1 MKILVVGSGGREHTL
16 AWKINQSPKVEKIY
30 AAPGN
35 AGIGEIAEC
44 VDLKATDVDGL
55 VALATGEG
63 VDLTVVGPED
73 PLNLGMVDRFESEG
87 MKIFGPSKMAAQIEA
102 SKAFA
107 KQLMEKYG
115 IPTAEYRTF
124 RSAPEAKAYIH
135 ERGAPIVVKASGLA
149 AGKGAIVAMTEADA
163 RDAVDM
169 IMVERAFGEA
179 GDEVVVE
186 EYLEGEEASVFCIT
200 DGRNIQSMISAQ
212 DHKRAFDGDQGPNTG
227 GMGAYSP
234 APIVT
239 EEMQAEIEKK
249 ILQPTVRAMAEENRP
264 YKGVLY
270 GGLIF
275 TKEGPKALEF
285 NCRFGDPEAQVTLPM
300 LETDLVDLLLAVCD
314 GDLSQV
320 ELKERK
326 GAAVCVVMASGGYPG
341 EYKTGKK
348 IYGLEE
354 AAAMEDVV
362 VFHAGTARS
371 HGDTVTSGGR
381 VLGVT
386 ALGPTIQ
393 NAISKAYEAT
403 DRITFENV
411 HYRRDIGYRALNRS

>member
-1 MKILVVGSGGREHTL
+1 MARLTL
-16 AWKINQSPKVEKIY
+16 TSP
-30 AAPGN
+30 PGN
-35 AGIGEIAEC
+35 
-44 VDLKATDVDGL
+44 T
-55 VALATGEG
+55 
-63 VDLTVVGPED
+63 
-73 PLNLGMVDRFESEG
+73 
-87 MKIFGPSKMAAQIEA
+87 PS
-102 SKAFA
+102 S
-107 KQLMEKYG
+107 
-115 IPTAEYRTF
+115 P
-124 RSAPEAKAYIH
+124 
-135 ERGAPIVVKASGLA
+135 
-149 AGKGAIVAMTEADA
+149 DA

-169 IMVERAFGEA
+169 IMVEGAFGEA

-371 HGDTVTSGGR
+371 HGDTVTSGG
-381 VLGVT
+381 
-386 ALGPTIQ
+386 
-393 NAISKAYEAT
+393 
-403 DRITFENV
+403 
-411 HYRRDIGYRALNRS
+411 